1 MYTTAGVELA
11 RVTVINSDLK
21 TVYESLVRPEH
32 KIIDYNTRFSGI
44 TRQQMRGVRTALRD
58 VQAVLLSMF
67 SERTIL
73 IGHSLES
80 DFIALKVRLCS
91 RRLNVRNY
99 AQRWLELW
107 PEINCSYIHTYKV
120 ARWCNG

>member
-1 MYTTAGVELA
+1 
-11 RVTVINSDLK
+11 VTVINSDLK

-44 TRQQMRGVRTALRD
+44 TRQQMHGVKTTLRD

-67 SERTIL
+67 CDRTIL

-80 DFIALKVRLCS
+80 DFIALKVRVCLQLFNVKLCG
-91 RRLNVRNY
+91 
-99 AQRWLELW
+99 QRELEF
-107 PEINCSYIHTYKV
+107 
-120 ARWCNG
+120 R

>member
-1 MYTTAGVELA
+1 VYTTAGVELA

-44 TRQQMRGVRTALRD
+44 TRQQMHGVRTALRD

-67 SERTIL
+67 NERTIL

-91 RRLNVRNY
+91 RLLNVRHY
-99 AQRWLELW
+99 AQDL
-107 PEINCSYIHTYKV
+107 PI
-120 ARWCNG
+120 